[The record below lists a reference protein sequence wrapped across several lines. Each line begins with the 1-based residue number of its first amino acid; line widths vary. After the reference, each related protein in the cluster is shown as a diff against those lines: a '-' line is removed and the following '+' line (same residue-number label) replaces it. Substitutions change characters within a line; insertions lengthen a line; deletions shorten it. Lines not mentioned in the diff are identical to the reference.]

1 MKFIYFSD
9 SHIKGKTPRYR
20 TGDYFQDI
28 KAKIIEVLKLAVDYN
43 CDTIFCGGDLFDSPL
58 VSLNI
63 CDEIIDLIEDCG
75 IDFYCVTGNHDEI
88 GHNPNLSGQTIL
100 GHLFKR
106 TKYVKDSSIY
116 EKEDEDLSIEG
127 YSYYHG
133 IENDIKDNGLISNTS
148 KGKKIAIVHAFILD
162 RSFHPNVP
170 HAVMGKFKCNYKLVL
185 LAHWHGFMGIQRY
198 GDTTFIGVGSLGRLT
213 IAKGDCM
220 RQPKV
225 LFVDT
230 ENLDLEILEIPAKT
244 PEEAF
249 KLELLNETQDFNN
262 KIDDFILKLEG
273 TKFRSISLVGIIREI
288 AEKMGTESFIVDEI
302 NKRIGEA
309 EVEGIQKE

>member
-116 EKEDEDLSIEG
+116 EKEDEDLSATQPANIDRTEVKTG
-127 YSYYHG
+127 IR
-133 IENDIKDNGLISNTS
+133 IENSDDETTSTPILEDVSFSLTVYFNT
-148 KGKKIAIVHAFILD
+148 KI
-162 RSFHPNVP
+162 
-170 HAVMGKFKCNYKLVL
+170 
-185 LAHWHGFMGIQRY
+185 
-198 GDTTFIGVGSLGRLT
+198 RLT
-213 IAKGDCM
+213 IYGD
-220 RQPKV
+220 RQ
-225 LFVDT
+225 LF
-230 ENLDLEILEIPAKT
+230 KT
-244 PEEAF
+244 VFSLSLQVEV
-249 KLELLNETQDFNN
+249 NC
-262 KIDDFILKLEG
+262 
-273 TKFRSISLVGIIREI
+273 RSNHVITDGL
-288 AEKMGTESFIVDEI
+288 
-302 NKRIGEA
+302 
-309 EVEGIQKE
+309 